1 MADKCS
7 TTLEWR
13 GSAEIGHRLS
23 SLIPDGFDHEL
34 NEENAD
40 VVLIINVVADSLEDL
55 RIQVDNLLTIFSD
68 QDQ

>member
-1 MADKCS
+1 MADECS

-23 SLIPDGFDHEL
+23 SLIPDGFDYEL
-34 NEENAD
+34 NEESSR
-40 VVLIINVVADSLEDL
+40 VVLIVNVVADSLEDL

>member
-23 SLIPDGFDHEL
+23 SLIPDGFDYEL
-34 NEENAD
+34 KDETAD
-40 VVLIINVVADSLEDL
+40 VVQIINVFALSLEDL

>member
-23 SLIPDGFDHEL
+23 SLIPDGFDYEL
-34 NEENAD
+34 NEESTE
-40 VVLIINVVADSLEDL
+40 VFLIVNIVADSLEDL

>member
-23 SLIPDGFDHEL
+23 NLIPDGFDYEL

-40 VVLIINVVADSLEDL
+40 AVLIINVVADSLEDL

>member
-7 TTLEWR
+7 NTLEWR

-23 SLIPDGFDHEL
+23 SLIPDGFDYEL

>member
-13 GSAEIGHRLS
+13 GSAEIGHRFS
-23 SLIPDGFDHEL
+23 SLIPDGFDYEL

-40 VVLIINVVADSLEDL
+40 AVLIINVVADSLEDL